1 MYNGYIDICGIMLYR
16 DEALEQGK
24 SGDYI
29 SALDDLINILKK
41 NKESFEMKQK
51 KNLEK
56 LQKRRNDSISDSPV
70 TLYFYKRMYDGC
82 IIKEK
87 YEAVEKKNSYE
98 LKDCFRRR
106 RLYKDS
112 DINKYVDSSH
122 NEMWTDNE
130 NDELMEEL
138 LKYW

>member
-41 NKESFEMKQK
+41 NKEIFEMKQK

-56 LQKRRNDSISDSPV
+56 LQKKRNDSISDSPV
-70 TLYFYKRMYDGC
+70 TLYFYKRRFDGS
-82 IIKEK
+82 IEK
-87 YEAVEKKNSYE
+87 RKFEAIEKKNSYE
-98 LKDCFRRR
+98 LIDCWRK
-106 RLYKDS
+106 RLSKKY

-138 LKYW
+138 LEYW

>member
-1 MYNGYIDICGIMLYR
+1 MGYIDICEIMLYR

-56 LQKRRNDSISDSPV
+56 LQKRRNDSISDSHV
-70 TLYFYKRMYDGC
+70 TLYFYKRMSDGC

-138 LKYW
+138 LEN